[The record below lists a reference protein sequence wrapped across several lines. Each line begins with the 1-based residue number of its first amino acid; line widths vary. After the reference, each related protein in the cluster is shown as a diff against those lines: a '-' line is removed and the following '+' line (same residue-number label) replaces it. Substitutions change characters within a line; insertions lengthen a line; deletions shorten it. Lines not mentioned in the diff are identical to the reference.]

1 MQTRKLGYSDLHLT
15 TVGLGTW
22 AIGGGGWAYG
32 WGPQDDSE
40 SIAAIRR
47 ALDLGINW
55 IDTAAVYG
63 LGHSEEI
70 VGQAI
75 PSTGSGR
82 RPSTDSGHRAG
93 RRDEVIIATKCG
105 LVWDEG
111 STTPYG
117 RLKAESVRREAEASL
132 RRLELEVIDLYQI
145 HWPNPDEDIEE
156 AWRVIADLIREGK
169 VRYGGVSNF
178 SVEQLKRVQAIHP
191 VASLQPPYS
200 MLRRGI
206 EEELL
211 AYCAANDIGVI
222 VYSPMQAGL
231 LTGTFTKERVA
242 NLPDE
247 DWRKG
252 SSAFREPELSANLAL
267 VEKLRPIAERNGR
280 TVAQLAIAWVLRRPE
295 VTAAIVGARR
305 PSQIEETAPAGDW
318 MLSEEDVAEIDAL
331 LVERERALG

>member
-22 AIGGGGWAYG
+22 AIGGGGWAFG
-32 WGPQDDSE
+32 WGPQDDAE

-47 ALDLGINW
+47 ALDPSPGSGRGLGINW

-75 PSTGSGR
+75 
-82 RPSTDSGHRAG
+82 AG

-117 RLKAESVRREAEASL
+117 RLKAESVRREVEASL
-132 RRLELEVIDLYQI
+132 RRLNVEVIDLYQI
-145 HWPNPDEDIEE
+145 HWPDPAPDIEE
-156 AWRVIADLIREGK
+156 AWGVIADLIREGK

-200 MLRRGI
+200 MIRRGI
-206 EEELL
+206 EEDLL
-211 AYCAANDIGVI
+211 PYCAANDIGVI

-231 LTGTFTKERVA
+231 LAGKFTPERVA
-242 NLPDE
+242 NLPND
-247 DWRKG
+247 DWRKR
-252 SSAFREPELSANLAL
+252 STHFREPELGANLAL

-280 TVAQLAIAWVLRRPE
+280 TVAQLAIAWVLRQAE

-318 MLSEEDVAEIDAL
+318 VLSAEDIAEIDAL
-331 LVERERALG
+331 LAERERVLA

>member
-1 MQTRKLGYSDLHLT
+1 
-15 TVGLGTW
+15 
-22 AIGGGGWAYG
+22 
-32 WGPQDDSE
+32 
-40 SIAAIRR
+40 
-47 ALDLGINW
+47 
-55 IDTAAVYG
+55 
-63 LGHSEEI
+63 
-70 VGQAI
+70 
-75 PSTGSGR
+75 
-82 RPSTDSGHRAG
+82 
-93 RRDEVIIATKCG
+93 VIIATKCG

-132 RRLELEVIDLYQI
+132 RRLEVEVIDLYQI

-156 AWRVIADLIREGK
+156 AWGVIADLIREGK

-222 VYSPMQAGL
+222 AYSPMQAGL
-231 LTGTFTKERVA
+231 LTGKFTRERVA

-247 DWRKG
+247 DWRKRDPH
-252 SSAFREPELSANLAL
+252 FRELELSANLAL

-280 TVAQLAIAWVLRRPE
+280 TVAQLAIAWVLRRSE

-305 PSQIEETAPAGDW
+305 PSQIEETALAADW
-318 MLSEEDVAEIDAL
+318 VLSAEDIAEIDTL
-331 LVERERALG
+331 LVERERALA

>member
-1 MQTRKLGYSDLHLT
+1 M
-15 TVGLGTW
+15 
-22 AIGGGGWAYG
+22 GGGGWAFG
-32 WGPQDDSE
+32 WGPQDDAE
-40 SIAAIRR
+40 SMAAIQR

-75 PSTGSGR
+75 PSTALRQSSGQ
-82 RPSTDSGHRAG
+82 DSGHRAG

-111 STTPYG
+111 STSPYG
-117 RLKAESVRREAEASL
+117 RLKAESVRREVEASL
-132 RRLELEVIDLYQI
+132 RRLNVEVVDLYQI
-145 HWPNPDEDIEE
+145 HWPDPAGDIEE
-156 AWRVIADLIREGK
+156 AWGVIADLIREGK

-178 SVEQLKRVQAIHP
+178 SVAQLKRVQAIHP

-200 MLRRGI
+200 MLQRGI
-206 EEELL
+206 EEDLL
-211 AYCAANDIGVI
+211 PYCAANDIGVI

-231 LTGTFTKERVA
+231 LTGKFTRERVA
-242 NLPDE
+242 NLPDN
-247 DWRKG
+247 DWRKRDHH
-252 SSAFREPELSANLAL
+252 FQEPELGANLAL

-295 VTAAIVGARR
+295 VTAAIVGGRR

-318 MLSEEDVAEIDAL
+318 VISAEDIAEIDAL
-331 LVERERALG
+331 LAERER

>member
-1 MQTRKLGYSDLHLT
+1 MQTRKLGYTDLQLT

-22 AIGGGGWAYG
+22 AIGGGGWAFG
-32 WGPQDDSE
+32 WGPQDDAE

-70 VGQAI
+70 VGRAI
-75 PSTGSGR
+75 
-82 RPSTDSGHRAG
+82 AG
-93 RRDEVIIATKCG
+93 RRDQVILATKCG

-117 RLKAESVRREAEASL
+117 RLKAESVRREVEASL
-132 RRLELEVIDLYQI
+132 RRLNVEAIDLYQI
-145 HWPNPDEDIEE
+145 HWPDPDADIEE
-156 AWRVIADLIREGK
+156 AWGVIADLIREGK
-169 VRYGGVSNF
+169 VRYGGVCNF
-178 SVEQLKRVQAIHP
+178 SVEQIKRVQAIHP

-206 EEELL
+206 EKDLL
-211 AYCAANDIGVI
+211 PYCAANNIGVI

-231 LTGTFTKERVA
+231 LTGKFSKERVA
-242 NLPDE
+242 NLPAD
-247 DWRKG
+247 DWRRRN
-252 SSAFREPELSANLAL
+252 SYFQEPELSANLAL
-267 VEKLRPIAERNGR
+267 VEKLRPIAGRHGR

-305 PSQIEETAPAGDW
+305 PSQIEETAPASDW
-318 MLSEEDVAEIDAL
+318 VLSAEDIAEIDAL
-331 LVERERALG
+331 LAERERALA